1 AATGLPVGSKAGVG
15 GMDFWTDLVRLSGS
29 GERGVDFITIHGGEG
44 GTGAAPRVFSDSVAL
59 PFVTGFT
66 RVYSLFAE
74 AGLTDRITFIGSG
87 RNGLPETAVR
97 AFALGADMINVGRE
111 AMLAIGCIQAQ
122 KCHTDRCPTG
132 VATQDRWLAGGL
144 DPELQSVRLANYVRT
159 LRHELLKITEAVGV
173 VHPGLVTVDDLEVL
187 SD

>member
-1 AATGLPVGSKAGVG
+1 
-15 GMDFWTDLVRLSGS
+15 
-29 GERGVDFITIHGGEG
+29 
-44 GTGAAPRVFSDSVAL
+44 
-59 PFVTGFT
+59 
-66 RVYSLFAE
+66 
-74 AGLTDRITFIGSG
+74 
-87 RNGLPETAVR
+87 
-97 AFALGADMINVGRE
+97 GADMINVGRE

-144 DPELQSVRLANYVRT
+144 DPELKSVRLANYVRT

-187 SD
+187 SDDGTARELRELTGYRDGWGVPSTEQIAAITTLMAGVDHH